1 MNQNSDADQ
10 ILLARISDMKQSA
23 QQGYSCRKTAFLD
36 EHQRAIAHSCV
47 KKNDGYNY
55 RFFGGHEDATRTRLV
70 VASDYIE
77 CEDEVFEICPV
88 TFTYRK
94 QDDLTHRDF
103 LGSLMAL
110 GIKREAVGDIVVL
123 DGKTVVFVS
132 DKVLTLVLEITKVGR
147 IGVLA
152 TKGIPTDFAVKQEFD
167 EISGSVSSLR
177 LDCVVAFACRLSREK
192 ASALIKGAT
201 VFLNHIE
208 QLSISKNVSP
218 GDVFSVRGYG
228 KFMLTEEI
236 TQTKKGRYFIRIN
249 KFK

>member
-10 ILLARISDMKQSA
+10 ILLARISDMKTSA
-23 QQGYSCRKTAFLD
+23 TAGYSCRKTAFLD
-36 EHQRAIAHSCV
+36 EHQQAVVNGSIRQ
-47 KKNDGYNY
+47 NDGYNC
-55 RFFGGHEDATRTRLV
+55 RFFGGYEGAVRKRLV
-70 VASDYIE
+70 ITSDYIE
-77 CEDEVFEICPV
+77 CEDELFEICAV

-94 QDDLTHRDF
+94 QDNLTHRDF

-123 DGKTVVFVS
+123 DAKTVIFVS
-132 DKVLTLVLEITKVGR
+132 DKVLTPVLEITKVGR
-147 IGVLA
+147 TGVLA
-152 TKGIPTDFAVKQEFD
+152 TEGIPTDFAVKQEFD

-177 LDCVVAFACRLSREK
+177 LDCIVAFACRLSREK

-208 QLSISKNVSP
+208 QLSISKNVLP

>member
-1 MNQNSDADQ
+1 MLQNSDADQ
-10 ILLARISDMKQSA
+10 VLLARVSDMKQSA

-36 EHQRAIAHSCV
+36 EHQCAILKGSL
-47 KKNDGYNY
+47 KQNDGYNY
-55 RFFGGHEDATRTRLV
+55 RFFGGYEGATRTRLV
-70 VASDYIE
+70 ITSDYIE
-77 CEDEVFEICPV
+77 CEDEFFEICAV
-88 TFTYRK
+88 TFTYRE
-94 QDDLTHRDF
+94 QDNLTHRDF

-110 GIKREAVGDIVVL
+110 GIKRETVGDIVVL
-123 DGKTVVFVS
+123 GGKAVVFVS
-132 DKVLTLVLEITKVGR
+132 DKILTPVLEIKKIGR
-147 IGVLA
+147 VGVLV
-152 TKGIPTDFAVKQEFD
+152 TQGIPTDFAVKQEFE

-177 LDCVVAFACRLSREK
+177 LDCIVAFACRLSREK
-192 ASALIKGAT
+192 ASALIKSAT

-228 KFMLTEEI
+228 KFMLTHEI

>member
-1 MNQNSDADQ
+1 MSQNSDADQ
-10 ILLARISDMKQSA
+10 VLLARVSDMKQSA
-23 QQGYSCRKTAFLD
+23 TAGYSCRKTAFLD
-36 EHQRAIAHSCV
+36 EHQQAVVKSSL

-55 RFFGGHEDATRTRLV
+55 RFFGGYEGATRTRLV
-70 VASDYIE
+70 VTSDYIE
-77 CEDEVFEICPV
+77 CEDELFEVCPV

-94 QDDLTHRDF
+94 QDNLTHRDF

-110 GIKREAVGDIVVL
+110 GIKRETVGDIVVL
-123 DGKTVVFVS
+123 SGMAVVFVS
-132 DKVLTLVLEITKVGR
+132 DKVLAPVLEITKIGR
-147 IGVLA
+147 TGVLA
-152 TKGIPTDFAVKQEFD
+152 TGGIPTDFAVEQAFEQLT
-167 EISGSVSSLR
+167 GSVSSLR
-177 LDCVVAFACRLSREK
+177 LDCIVAFACRLSREK
-192 ASALIKGAT
+192 ASALIKSAT

-228 KFMLTEEI
+228 KFVLTEEI